1 MYVIIYGVL
10 ILTIFACAVPA
21 STGAFSAIGLV
32 LAVVAV
38 IAIAKRNFDI
48 KKNTSKYGED
58 LLIIQNVKEGG
69 VIKLANVDGYD
80 QDLDLKVIGRNLYME
95 GDYSWYELEC
105 VRNDGEKVWVD
116 VDDDDDLVVSVVLE
130 KVPSAQIEPSDSYEM
145 IDENEEGSVIFR
157 NRIYYYKDSGVATFY
172 KHCDDQHKEKVQY
185 FDFVKYPKYMISVE
199 NWINDGNKPDTLA
212 YYSQIIKPSAI
223 TVYSTGNE
231 VNK

>member
-1 MYVIIYGVL
+1 MYVVIYGIVIL
-10 ILTIFACAVPA
+10 IILACVVPA

-48 KKNTSKYGED
+48 KKKTSKFSED

-116 VDDDDDLVVSVVLE
+116 VDDDDELLVYVVLE
-130 KVPSAQIEPSDSYEM
+130 KVPSSQVHPSKSYEM
-145 IDENEEGSVIFR
+145 IDEDEEGHVLFKGEK
-157 NRIYYYKDSGVATFY
+157 YYYKDSGVATFY
-172 KHCDDQHKEKVQY
+172 KHCDDQHKEKVLY
-185 FDFVKYPKYMISVE
+185 YDFFKDQKYMLSVE
-199 NWINDGNKPDTLA
+199 KWINDGNKPDTLV

>member
-1 MYVIIYGVL
+1 MYIVIYGVIAL
-10 ILTIFACAVPA
+10 IILSVVIPVSTSAFA
-21 STGAFSAIGLV
+21 AISLV

-38 IAIAKRNFDI
+38 IAIAKRNFDL
-48 KKNTSKYGED
+48 KKSISKYPEN

-69 VIKLANVDGYD
+69 VIKLANVDGYN

-116 VDDDDDLVVSVVLE
+116 VEDDDDLIVSVVLKKIPNSE
-130 KVPSAQIEPSDSYEM
+130 IMPSKTYEEF
-145 IDENEEGSVIFR
+145 DEDESGYV
-157 NRIYYYKDSGVATFY
+157 YYENAKYMYKDSGVATFY
-172 KHCDDQHKEKVQY
+172 KHCDDSHKERVQY
-185 FDFVKYPKYMISVE
+185 FDFVNSKYMVSVE
-199 NWINDGNKPDTLA
+199 RWLSDENKPDVLT
-212 YYSQIIKPSAI
+212 YFSQIIKPASI

>member
-1 MYVIIYGVL
+1 MYVIIYGVIIL
-10 ILTIFACAVPA
+10 IILACTVPA

-32 LAVVAV
+32 LAIVAV

-48 KKNTSKYGED
+48 KKNTSEYGED

-130 KVPSAQIEPSDSYEM
+130 KVPSTQVHPSTSYEQ
-145 IDENEEGSVIFR
+145 IDENETGNVTFKGERYHYI
-157 NRIYYYKDSGVATFY
+157 DSGVATFY
-172 KHCDDQHKEKVQY
+172 KHCDDKHKEKVRY
-185 FDFVKYPKYMISVE
+185 FDFVKDQKYMISVE
-199 NWINDGNKPDTLA
+199 QWISDESKHDTLA
-212 YYSQIIKPSAI
+212 YYSQIIKPAAI
-223 TVYSTGNE
+223 IVYSTGNE